1 MQRRKIID
9 IKLEDFHI
17 KVEQNRFI
25 KAFHAIKSNA
35 KFEKLKR
42 HSAYHCKKRL
52 FNR

>member
-9 IKLEDFHI
+9 IKLEDFHL
-17 KVEQNRFI
+17 KVEQNRLI
-25 KAFHAIKSNA
+25 KAFHAIKSNS